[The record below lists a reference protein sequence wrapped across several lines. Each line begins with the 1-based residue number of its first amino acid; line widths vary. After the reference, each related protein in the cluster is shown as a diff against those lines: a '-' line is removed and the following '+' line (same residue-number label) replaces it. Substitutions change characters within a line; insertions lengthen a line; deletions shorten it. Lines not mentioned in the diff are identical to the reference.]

1 MRLQLNSGVILNTD
15 NESLI
20 QQYLKY
26 GAVEYKEPMEAIVE
40 EAPKTE
46 DVVEESPK
54 TTRTRKNRKKYFRL
68 YVR

>member
-46 DVVEESPK
+46 DIVEEAPK
-54 TTRTRKNRKKYFRL
+54 TTRTRKKAIK
-68 YVR
+68 

>member
-46 DVVEESPK
+46 DVVEEASK
-54 TTRTRKNRKKYFRL
+54 TTRTRKKAIK
-68 YVR
+68 

>member
-26 GAVEYKEPMEAIVE
+26 GAVEYKEPVEAIVE
-40 EAPKTE
+40 EAPKT
-46 DVVEESPK
+46 
-54 TTRTRKNRKKYFRL
+54 TRTRKKAVK
-68 YVR
+68 

>member
-26 GAVEYKEPMEAIVE
+26 DAVEYKEPMEAIVE

-46 DVVEESPK
+46 DVVEEVPK
-54 TTRTRKNRKKYFRL
+54 TTRTRKKAIK
-68 YVR
+68 

>member
-46 DVVEESPK
+46 DIVEEAPK
-54 TTRTRKNRKKYFRL
+54 TTRTRKRAIK
-68 YVR
+68 

>member
-1 MRLQLNSGVILNTD
+1 MRLQLTSGVILNTD

-46 DVVEESPK
+46 DVVEEAPK
-54 TTRTRKNRKKYFRL
+54 TTRTRKKASN
-68 YVR
+68 

>member
-46 DVVEESPK
+46 DVVEELPK
-54 TTRTRKNRKKYFRL
+54 TTRTRKKAIK
-68 YVR
+68 

>member
-1 MRLQLNSGVILNTD
+1 MRLQLNSGVILNTN

-40 EAPKTE
+40 ETPKTE
-46 DVVEESPK
+46 DVVEEAPK
-54 TTRTRKNRKKYFRL
+54 TTRTRKKAIK
-68 YVR
+68 

>member
-26 GAVEYKEPMEAIVE
+26 GAVEYKEPMEAIIE

-46 DVVEESPK
+46 DVVEEAPK
-54 TTRTRKNRKKYFRL
+54 TTKTRKKAIK
-68 YVR
+68 

>member
-26 GAVEYKEPMEAIVE
+26 GAVEYKEPMKAIVE
-40 EAPKTE
+40 EAPKT
-46 DVVEESPK
+46 
-54 TTRTRKNRKKYFRL
+54 TRTRKKAVK
-68 YVR
+68 

>member
-1 MRLQLNSGVILNTD
+1 MRLQLNNGVILNTD

-46 DVVEESPK
+46 DVVEDVVEEAPK
-54 TTRTRKNRKKYFRL
+54 ATRTRKKAIK
-68 YVR
+68 

>member
-40 EAPKTE
+40 ETPKTE
-46 DVVEESPK
+46 DVVEEAPK
-54 TTRTRKNRKKYFRL
+54 TTRTRKKAIK
-68 YVR
+68 

>member
-26 GAVEYKEPMEAIVE
+26 GAVEYKEPVEAIVE

-46 DVVEESPK
+46 DVVEEAPK
-54 TTRTRKNRKKYFRL
+54 TTKTRKKAIK
-68 YVR
+68 

>member
-1 MRLQLNSGVILNTD
+1 MRLQLNGGVILNTD

-46 DVVEESPK
+46 DVVEETSK
-54 TTRTRKNRKKYFRL
+54 TTRTRKKAIK
-68 YVR
+68 

>member
-46 DVVEESPK
+46 DVVEDVVEEAPK
-54 TTRTRKNRKKYFRL
+54 TTRTRKKAVK
-68 YVR
+68 

>member
-1 MRLQLNSGVILNTD
+1 MRLHLNSGVILNTD

-46 DVVEESPK
+46 DVVEEAPK
-54 TTRTRKNRKKYFRL
+54 TTRTRKKAIK
-68 YVR
+68 

>member
-1 MRLQLNSGVILNTD
+1 MRLQLNNGVILNTD

-46 DVVEESPK
+46 DVVEEAPK
-54 TTRTRKNRKKYFRL
+54 TTRTRKKAIK
-68 YVR
+68 

>member
-26 GAVEYKEPMEAIVE
+26 GAVEYKEPVEAIVE
-40 EAPKTE
+40 ETPKTE
-46 DVVEESPK
+46 DVVEEAPK
-54 TTRTRKNRKKYFRL
+54 TTRTRKKAIK
-68 YVR
+68 

>member
-20 QQYLKY
+20 QQHLKY
-26 GAVEYKEPMEAIVE
+26 GAVEYKEPVEAIVE

-46 DVVEESPK
+46 DVVEEAPK
-54 TTRTRKNRKKYFRL
+54 TTRTRKKAVK
-68 YVR
+68 

>member
-15 NESLI
+15 NEFLI

-46 DVVEESPK
+46 DVVEEAPK
-54 TTRTRKNRKKYFRL
+54 TTKTRKKAIK
-68 YVR
+68 

>member
-46 DVVEESPK
+46 DVVEETSK
-54 TTRTRKNRKKYFRL
+54 TTKTRKKAIK
-68 YVR
+68 

>member
-26 GAVEYKEPMEAIVE
+26 GAVEYKEPVK
-40 EAPKTE
+40 KTLTIE
-46 DVVEESPK
+46 DNTEQVVGETVKK
-54 TTRTRKNRKKYFRL
+54 TVVKKKA
-68 YVR
+68 VK

>member
-46 DVVEESPK
+46 DVVEETPK
-54 TTRTRKNRKKYFRL
+54 TTRTRKKAVK
-68 YVR
+68 

>member
-26 GAVEYKEPMEAIVE
+26 GAVEYKEPVEAIVE

-46 DVVEESPK
+46 DVIEETSK
-54 TTRTRKNRKKYFRL
+54 TTRTRKKAIK
-68 YVR
+68 

>member
-1 MRLQLNSGVILNTD
+1 MRLQLNSGVILDTD

-46 DVVEESPK
+46 DVVEEAPK
-54 TTRTRKNRKKYFRL
+54 TTRTRKKAIK
-68 YVR
+68 

>member
-46 DVVEESPK
+46 DVVGEAPK
-54 TTRTRKNRKKYFRL
+54 TTRTRKKAIK
-68 YVR
+68 

>member
-46 DVVEESPK
+46 DVVEEKPK
-54 TTRTRKNRKKYFRL
+54 TTRTRKKAVK
-68 YVR
+68 

>member
-1 MRLQLNSGVILNTD
+1 MRLQLTSGVILNTD

-46 DVVEESPK
+46 DVVEETSK
-54 TTRTRKNRKKYFRL
+54 TTRTRKKAIK
-68 YVR
+68 

>member
-1 MRLQLNSGVILNTD
+1 MRLQLASGVILNTD

-54 TTRTRKNRKKYFRL
+54 TTRTRKKAIK
-68 YVR
+68 

>member
-46 DVVEESPK
+46 DVVEEAPK
-54 TTRTRKNRKKYFRL
+54 TTRTRKKAIK
-68 YVR
+68 

>member
-54 TTRTRKNRKKYFRL
+54 TTRTRKNRKKKPGNN
-68 YVR
+68 V

>member
-1 MRLQLNSGVILNTD
+1 MRLQLASGVILTTD
-15 NESLI
+15 NDSLI

-46 DVVEESPK
+46 DVVEEAPK
-54 TTRTRKNRKKYFRL
+54 TTRTRKKAIK
-68 YVR
+68 

>member
-1 MRLQLNSGVILNTD
+1 MRLQLVSGVILNTD

-26 GAVEYKEPMEAIVE
+26 GAVEYKEPVEAIVE

-46 DVVEESPK
+46 DVVEEAPK
-54 TTRTRKNRKKYFRL
+54 TTRTRKKAIK
-68 YVR
+68 

>member
-26 GAVEYKEPMEAIVE
+26 GAVEYKEPMEANVE
-40 EAPKTE
+40 ETPKTE
-46 DVVEESPK
+46 DVVEEASK
-54 TTRTRKNRKKYFRL
+54 TTRTRKKALK
-68 YVR
+68 

>member
-26 GAVEYKEPMEAIVE
+26 GAVEYKEPMEAIVK

-46 DVVEESPK
+46 DVVEEAPK
-54 TTRTRKNRKKYFRL
+54 TTRTKKKAIK
-68 YVR
+68 

>member
-1 MRLQLNSGVILNTD
+1 MRLQLTSGVILNTD

-40 EAPKTE
+40 ETPKTE
-46 DVVEESPK
+46 DVVEDEEAPK
-54 TTRTRKNRKKYFRL
+54 TTRTRKKAIK
-68 YVR
+68 